1 MSFEFCGWLAEKVF
15 CNQGREVAFSAI
27 IRVTAPSI
35 LKQVC
40 VRLCGIF
47 YTPHA
52 PLPPSRHMVQGIKVH
67 IVQNVQKVCI
77 RVDAYLFCPTLKEI
91 AAPIVSFIEVLR
103 ISDIQFSNEQ
113 RNAVLYALGK
123 KQVIVVFHQT
133 PRVNINNRIF
143 SITTYEVVMV
153 FFKKIGRIVRRSYI
167 VKHAEAVDETESIS
181 VIEKNISLF
190 NTPVE

>member
-1 MSFEFCGWLAEKVF
+1 
-15 CNQGREVAFSAI
+15 
-27 IRVTAPSI
+27 
-35 LKQVC
+35 
-40 VRLCGIF
+40 
-47 YTPHA
+47 
-52 PLPPSRHMVQGIKVH
+52 MVQGIKVH